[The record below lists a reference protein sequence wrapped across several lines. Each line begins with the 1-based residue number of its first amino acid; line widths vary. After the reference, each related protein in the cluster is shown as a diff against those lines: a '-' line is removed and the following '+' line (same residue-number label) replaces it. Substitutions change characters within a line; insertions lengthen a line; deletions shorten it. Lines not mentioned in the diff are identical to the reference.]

1 MQSQAKPQIPR
12 SVKLREETKWLVVE
26 RYVRSFEKVTFKALR
41 VGGAYIVG
49 YVDEEGVKNYALV
62 APLHVV
68 RSGRA
73 DFVHE
78 LVRALRVGQG
88 ERVEL
93 AEVEAASYIVE
104 ERRTRKYVYSP
115 WPDIRVYQ
123 LVEWESGPY
132 LYLLRLEV
140 GETLAVEGP

>member
-1 MQSQAKPQIPR
+1 MQNQTKPR
-12 SVKLREETKWLVVE
+12 SVKLREENVWFVVE
-26 RYVRSFEKVTFKALR
+26 RYIRDSRRVAFKALR

-49 YVDEEGVKNYALV
+49 YVDEEGVKNYALATPV
-62 APLHVV
+62 HVT

-78 LVRALRVGQG
+78 LVRALRGGQG

-93 AEVEAASYIVE
+93 VDVEAMAYIVE

-132 LYLLRLEV
+132 LYHLRLEV